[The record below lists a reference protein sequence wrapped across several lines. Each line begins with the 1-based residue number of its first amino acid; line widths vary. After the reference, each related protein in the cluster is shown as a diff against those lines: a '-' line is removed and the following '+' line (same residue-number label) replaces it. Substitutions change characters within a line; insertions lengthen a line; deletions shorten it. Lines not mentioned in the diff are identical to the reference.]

1 MYMALIEYATGGGV
15 VIAEAHTGDAQTAGT
30 ENGQSRML
38 ILDRPTRGEVRL
50 PKGHIDPGETAES
63 AALREVAEE
72 TGYEDLEIVADL
84 GVRTVEFDYG
94 ADHYRR
100 QEHYFVMRLRSQ
112 RQRPRPPHD
121 AAQFRVLWVP
131 LDDAPGLLTFAAEQE
146 VARDAIALVAG

>member
-1 MYMALIEYATGGGV
+1 MALIEYATGGGV
-15 VIAEAHTGDAQTAGT
+15 VIEDAQIEGVQTEGT
-30 ENGQSRML
+30 GRAQARML
-38 ILDRPTRGEVRL
+38 ILDRPTRQEIRL

-100 QEHYFVMRLRSQ
+100 QEHYFVMRLRSH

-131 LDDAPGLLTFAAEQE
+131 LAEAPGQLTFAAEQE
-146 VARDAIALVAG
+146 VARAAIALVAG

>member
-1 MYMALIEYATGGGV
+1 MRMALIEYTTGGGV
-15 VIAEAHTGDAQTAGT
+15 VIEGLQTGASPVVGP
-30 ENGQSRML
+30 ENGPARML
-38 ILDRPTRGEVRL
+38 ILDRPARGEVRL
-50 PKGHIDPGETAES
+50 PKGHIDPGETAAET
-63 AALREVAEE
+63 ALREVAEE

-94 ADHYRR
+94 TDHYRR

-121 AAQFRVLWVP
+121 AEQFRVLWVP
-131 LDDAPGLLTFAAEQE
+131 LAEAPGLLTFPAEQE